1 MNELQKPLLSQR
13 QNLKLRQEAVAQAE
27 AAFRGSKD
35 RRARHAARQT
45 LQRNRRALHALEEQ
59 VDAEH

>member
-1 MNELQKPLLSQR
+1 MSDLQQPLLSQR

-27 AAFRGSKD
+27 AAFSRSKD

-45 LQRNRRALHALEEQ
+45 LQRNRRALHALEEI
-59 VDAEH
+59 VDGAH

>member
-27 AAFRGSKD
+27 AAFRKSKD
-35 RRARHAARQT
+35 VRARHAARQT
-45 LQRNRRALHALEEQ
+45 LQRHRRALHVLEEQ
-59 VDAEH
+59 VDAAH

>member
-27 AAFRGSKD
+27 VAFRRSKD
-35 RRARHAARQT
+35 VRARHAARQT
-45 LQRNRRALHALEEQ
+45 LQRYRRALHALEGM
-59 VDAEH
+59 VDAAH